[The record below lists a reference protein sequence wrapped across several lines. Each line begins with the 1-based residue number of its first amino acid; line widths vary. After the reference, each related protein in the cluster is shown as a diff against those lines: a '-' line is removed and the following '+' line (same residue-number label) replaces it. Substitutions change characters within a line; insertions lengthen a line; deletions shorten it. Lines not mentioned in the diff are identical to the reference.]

1 METIVAPVSI
11 EKSPEARG
19 RSGLLTYKH
28 KKIDL
33 LLKEATYI
41 YIHTKPQPMN
51 LFFSQCKQSNLINLH
66 HSLIDNHNNFFFGV
80 ILTSEKFY
88 KLYILFKIPCQFQHH
103 IIGSSQPRKCSSRLR
118 APRPISR
125 RINHFNQ
132 LIIYTHSDSHF
143 QVVAFSF
150 NNPMKNSYLQE
161 SHKKCGSE
169 ISNCL
174 YWKKRN

>member
-1 METIVAPVSI
+1 MHRSCELKIGILQLKLAPKYDYHLTINGITTNFGHWLTINKDMETIVAPVSI

-66 HSLIDNHNNFFFGV
+66 HSLLDNHNNFFFFF
-80 ILTSEKFY
+80 E
-88 KLYILFKIPCQFQHH
+88 
-103 IIGSSQPRKCSSRLR
+103 
-118 APRPISR
+118 
-125 RINHFNQ
+125 
-132 LIIYTHSDSHF
+132 
-143 QVVAFSF
+143 
-150 NNPMKNSYLQE
+150 
-161 SHKKCGSE
+161 
-169 ISNCL
+169 
-174 YWKKRN
+174 